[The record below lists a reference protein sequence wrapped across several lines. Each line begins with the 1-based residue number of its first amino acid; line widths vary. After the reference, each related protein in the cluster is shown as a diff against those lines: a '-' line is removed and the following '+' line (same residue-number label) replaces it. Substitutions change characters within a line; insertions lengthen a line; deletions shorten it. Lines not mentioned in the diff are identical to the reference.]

1 MTAFVGAQL
10 AESWTPAQLTG
21 SESGSVPGIGD
32 LYVSHDNKTYR
43 FVRYLAGAGA
53 IAAVAGSAVGFY
65 APAGVST
72 GVTNDV
78 TSDVSDTVGALAGVL
93 VGAPASGGYCW
104 IQVGGAVTLT
114 PALVSGAD
122 GNALALST
130 TTDGTLRVAAAVTD
144 AIGAVAID
152 ASAKIVM
159 LNCPR

>member
-1 MTAFVGAQL
+1 MTAFVGANLSQTYTSADL
-10 AESWTPAQLTG
+10 TGAESG
-21 SESGSVPGIGD
+21 KSPGIGD

-53 IAAVAGSAVGFY
+53 IAAVAGNAVGFY
-65 APAGVST
+65 APGGVST

-78 TSDVSDTVGALAGVL
+78 TSDVSDTAANLAGVL
-93 VGAPASGGYCW
+93 CAAPASGEYCW
-104 IQVGGAVTLT
+104 IQVGGVVTLT

-122 GNALALST
+122 GNALTLST
-130 TTDGTLRVAAAVTD
+130 TTDGTLKVAGAVTD
-144 AIGAVAID
+144 SGGAVAID